1 MTGRRPTGAVAAAL
15 KWGSVGWLLALW
27 VLVAAG
33 VFVRFVPVASMGW
46 ADEIVELAFAW
57 MVFMG
62 AAALWRDGSHFCVD
76 FLLLRWGDSPAGRAL
91 QLLVRLLSLAFLVVF
106 TYYAAVLTLNASDR
120 SPILEYPK
128 VVFYMVMPI
137 TGAIMTAYTLRD
149 VWRCLARGTA
159 GRTDRGADI
168 GGRR

>member
-1 MTGRRPTGAVAAAL
+1 MKGRAPARAVAAAL
-15 KWGSVGWLLALW
+15 QWGSVGWLLALW

-62 AAALWRDGSHFCVD
+62 AAVLWRDGSHFCVD
-76 FLLLRWGDSPAGRAL
+76 FLLLHLGDSAAGRGL
-91 QLLVRLLSLAFLVVF
+91 QLIVRLLSLAFLLVF
-106 TYYAAVLTLNASDR
+106 TYYATVLTLNATDR

-149 VWRCLARGTA
+149 LWRGVARAA
-159 GRTDRGADI
+159 GGGTDRGA
-168 GGRR
+168 GAGERR